1 MLLASCVTLGKSVYL
16 SDLNRLIYILGI
28 VMELPGGI
36 IIFITI
42 MIMIIKFI
50 VFIIIIIIIIMFD
63 NNPTRQYQKYFLS
76 NE

>member
-1 MLLASCVTLGKSVYL
+1 MLLASCVTLGKSVHL
-16 SDLNRLIYILGI
+16 SDLNRLIYVLGI

-50 VFIIIIIIIIMFD
+50 ILIIIKIIMFD
-63 NNPTRQYQKYFLS
+63 NSPTRQYQKYFLS